1 MPQTL
6 ATAPGASKI
15 RTKEKKEGID
25 LNWIRIQSKK
35 KAATDTAMR
44 LLVAFLAGLTC
55 IAVIA
60 LFAVWTS
67 VCTIKAAVGRKLRS
81 LKEPYQWFVVPEVQ
95 EIKRCN

>member
-6 ATAPGASKI
+6 ATAPWSFEI

-25 LNWIRIQSKK
+25 LNWIWIHKK
-35 KAATDTAMR
+35 KAARDTAMR
-44 LLVAFLAGLTC
+44 LLVAFLAGLTF

-67 VCTIKAAVGRKLRS
+67 VCTIEAAVGRKLRS
-81 LKEPYQWFVVPEVQ
+81 LKEPY
-95 EIKRCN
+95 